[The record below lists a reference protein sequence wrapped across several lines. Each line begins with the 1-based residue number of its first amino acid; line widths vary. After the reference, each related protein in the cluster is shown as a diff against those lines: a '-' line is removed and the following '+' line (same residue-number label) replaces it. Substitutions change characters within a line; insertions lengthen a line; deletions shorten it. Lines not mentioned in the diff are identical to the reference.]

1 MTTPRRTTTTIRPQ
15 ATADQYI
22 RQQDTCTPWGLHY
35 NAYQDTYRP
44 THPRPSTRR
53 TPRKHATA

>member
-1 MTTPRRTTTTIRPQ
+1 MPTTAVRPTL
-15 ATADQYI
+15 AKTDPFI

-44 THPRPSTRR
+44 LPAVPARPTTRR
-53 TPRKHATA
+53 APRKHTTA